1 MEVAL
6 MSLPPKA
13 LLVSALLVL
22 ACGDGVVTPNDDNT
36 GTEQGGLLANLPA
49 DQQRAVR
56 LAVMTLA
63 IATADEGHSFFDN
76 FLPCARRGVVNFHNT
91 ATGRHATFSGCDI
104 GGGYTVDGSGD
115 VEWVGSGLAQSRQ
128 EFCRFAQTAV
138 CGPALVWSGD
148 LTVSAGGSSVQITGF
163 RVSAIAWA
171 SNGGLFPAGLA
182 IHTGGF
188 GLRGLEVTLHEETTR
203 VEDDD
208 LPARIF
214 DVTDMDINSIPNA
227 SREPSV
233 LTDVD
238 LKRLVYHGSIVLL
251 SFLVD
256 ETLEIQRGNH
266 THQLECGSSVVTP
279 NPDGQT
285 TRIENT
291 WTECH
296 FSFGL
301 FMSGTF
307 SIEWGEVDFDS
318 GPLTMVVEG
327 NLDVGGGIPT
337 TTIRRLEWTA
347 AGVDGALTLPGE
359 IRISGTI
366 DGPAEQRAFSLEVF
380 VDD

>member
-1 MEVAL
+1 
-6 MSLPPKA
+6 MSLPPKV

-22 ACGDGVVTPNDDNT
+22 ACGDGVVTPNDDDT

-63 IATADEGHSFFDN
+63 IATAHEGRGFFDN
-76 FLPCARRGVVNFHNT
+76 FLPCARRGVINFHNT

-104 GGGYTVDGSGD
+104 GGGITVDGSGN

-128 EFCRFAQTAV
+128 EFCHFAQTAA
-138 CGPALVWSGD
+138 CHTALAWSGN
-148 LTVSAGGSSVQITGF
+148 LTVSAGGSSVQITDF
-163 RVSAIAWA
+163 RVAAIVWA
-171 SNGGLFPAGLA
+171 ASGGLFPDGLDVY
-182 IHTGGF
+182 TGEL
-188 GLRGLEVTLHEETTR
+188 GLRALEVTLHEETIR

-208 LPARIF
+208 LPTQIF
-214 DVTDMDINSIPNA
+214 DVTGMDINSVPSA
-227 SREPSV
+227 SREPSA
-233 LTDVD
+233 LTDADV
-238 LKRLVYHGSIVLL
+238 KRLVYHGAIGLL
-251 SFLVD
+251 SFLVN

-279 NPDGQT
+279 NSDGQT

-291 WTECH
+291 WTECA
-296 FSFGL
+296 FYFGL

-327 NLDVGGGIPT
+327 NLEVGGAIPT
-337 TTIRRLEWTA
+337 TTIQRLVWTA
-347 AGVDGALTLPGE
+347 AGVGGALTLPGE
-359 IRISGTI
+359 ISISGTI
-366 DGPAEQRAFSLEVF
+366 EGPTEQRAFSFEVL